1 MVNSINDY
9 SSLNQVIKN
18 NFNLINTSDELI
30 KLTQNRYIILNNNSN
45 NKIKNYIKM
54 LKTIRNIPFGEYIKG
69 QHYYKK
75 EGYSKSNI
83 FSIDVKNSGFNYT
96 LYSFNEVKKILEE
109 RFNKKF
115 DISTGNNLNDFV
127 NIINSSEFCKVDF
140 NVVYEEKLNYE
151 PLKITDNL
159 EKIQFFKCKSGDR
172 QKEYDL
178 IIVKNKMQE
187 HFKSAIRKSI
197 KRYIPANSVLWKI
210 QYSGK

>member
-1 MVNSINDY
+1 MSTLFATVYNRFLGKVTDDMY
-9 SSLNQVIKN
+9 LELTPDDTLRDMH
-18 NFNLINTSDELI
+18 NLLMDA
-30 KLTQNRYIILNNNSN
+30 
-45 NKIKNYIKM
+45 
-54 LKTIRNIPFGEYIKG
+54 IP
-69 QHYYKK
+69 
-75 EGYSKSNI
+75 
-83 FSIDVKNSGFNYT
+83 GFE
-96 LYSFNEVKKILEE
+96 FPRK
-109 RFNKKF
+109 
-115 DISTGNNLNDFV
+115 NLNDFINV
-127 NIINSSEFCKVDF
+127 INSSEFCKVDF

-159 EKIQFFKCKSGDR
+159 EKIQFFKCKSGDK

>member
-1 MVNSINDY
+1 MSCSILSWTY
-9 SSLNQVIKN
+9 SSSIISSGRICLTI
-18 NFNLINTSDELI
+18 FNTVFLAFLR
-30 KLTQNRYIILNNNSN
+30 KPFLTASI
-45 NKIKNYIKM
+45 
-54 LKTIRNIPFGEYIKG
+54 
-69 QHYYKK
+69 
-75 EGYSKSNI
+75 SKSNI

-178 IIVKNKMQE
+178 IIIKNKMQE